1 MNDNNMRQDD
11 TSVPGSLPPYN
22 DSRAHAQGS
31 SGTFS
36 AARLQTIE
44 LGFHRV
50 DRLAP
55 LRRPRHFRKAEIKQ
69 HGYSS
74 QYAFGSVRRSQS
86 RRGSRHLAC
95 HRRGERDSG
104 RQNSQSEDRTQPS
117 SRRCRLGDGNGS
129 PRRKCHRPKLRS
141 NYESQFGGISRS
153 SECGCTQYSNR
164 LCCRAGCNRESNRS
178 KKVGRIRIV
187 GVAA

>member
-1 MNDNNMRQDD
+1 M
-11 TSVPGSLPPYN
+11 TSSAKCRPRN
-22 DSRAHAQGS
+22 
-31 SGTFS
+31 S

-44 LGFHRV
+44 LGLDRV

-74 QYAFGSVRRSQS
+74 NTHSAVLVEVKVDEDLGTLYVIGAVSAIAAGRILNLKTARSQI
-86 RRGSRHLAC
+86 
-95 HRRGERDSG
+95 
-104 RQNSQSEDRTQPS
+104 
-117 SRRCRLGDGNGS
+117 LGAVVWGMGMAL
-129 PRRKCHRPKLRS
+129 PRRKCHRPELRS
-141 NYESQFGGISRS
+141 HYESQFGGISRS

-178 KKVGRIRIV
+178 KKVGKIRIV